1 MNALNA
7 VAVPVISDAL
17 SHPSLTSD
25 ERRTV
30 HANLTGAFVP
40 PDQVLVIRWERGGT
54 TLGRIRVD
62 GVVHEFH
69 ARSIPQLLTYIHD
82 FNLARRTRAA

>member
-1 MNALNA
+1 MNGLNA
-7 VAVPVISDAL
+7 IAVPVISDAL

-30 HANLTGAFVP
+30 HANLSGVFVP
-40 PDQVLVIRWERGGT
+40 PDQVLVVRWERGGT
-54 TLGRIRVD
+54 TLARLRVD
-62 GVVHEFH
+62 GKIHEFH
-69 ARSIPQLLTYIHD
+69 ARSIPQLLMYVHD